1 MTVIALPAQL
11 EAYKQ
16 RLHAACEASIA
27 NHQKNTSI
35 EAVVRETAGLIDV
48 ILRDVWTLYFE
59 DQNALSLVAVG
70 GYGRSELNIHSDIDL
85 LILHEF
91 DDSVDQ
97 ALEES
102 GVDAFIQFLWD
113 IGLEVGISVRSLED
127 CLSLANDDI
136 TIMTTLLE
144 SRWLAG
150 NETMYRQFD
159 EQIRLHSSWTN
170 QSFFTAKFKEQIKRH
185 ERFDDTTYKLEP
197 NIKKSPGGLRDIQ
210 TISWVANKIYGTSD
224 PDSLM
229 AMGLMTEDE
238 LCLFKESRNTLW
250 ALRNDLHALRGRAE
264 DRLLFSHQQDI
275 AAARGYKDEPGL
287 MAIEQL
293 MRQYYRAAR
302 DIRRLNDLILQLIDE
317 SLHTDQSVERIQ
329 LETDFYIENGYLGIS
344 DSALFSRNPTQILHV
359 FELYQ
364 LHHSSLKGLSAN
376 CARAIRETESLI
388 NAAFRNKT
396 EHKAIFL
403 GLFKHENGL
412 THTLRKMHQYG
423 ILGAFL
429 PIFGEIEGQM
439 QHDLFHAYTVDA
451 HTLMVIRNLRR
462 TVLDRFASELPEIT
476 KLMQRT
482 KKRYRLYLAALFHDI
497 AKGRGGNHDTLG
509 AAEATAFGEQFGLNK
524 KDTELISWLVLSHL
538 QMSKVSQREDL
549 SNPEVIQ
556 RFAEMVGT
564 QERLDALYL
573 LTVADIR
580 GTSSTTWTAWKGH
593 LLSQLYHASSRVFS
607 QQENI
612 ETDVASLIQDKQIK
626 TLALLDTPIEQ
637 RRLDQYWE
645 MLDEDYF
652 RMYTPESI
660 AWHATAICH
669 ASALDLPVVE
679 ARYLSDFEA
688 EQYLIYTADSDV
700 LLSTLA
706 GVFDRF
712 SQNIVQ
718 ARIHAANPGFTVL
731 IFTVTSA
738 QTIIEEADL
747 EEHTAT
753 MRHALLQAREHKAPI
768 KKMLPQRLKQFTV
781 EPQIKFTA
789 DNEGKQT
796 LLSITA
802 LDQPGLIHLIA
813 TAMAKCQIRLISAH
827 IATAGEKALDRFVV
841 CQPNRNKA
849 LTERQQNC
857 LYDSLMQALAS
868 GE

>member
-11 EAYKQ
+11 EAYKS
-16 RLHAACEASIA
+16 RLRTAREASIA
-27 NHQKNTSI
+27 NHQKNPSI
-35 EAVVRETAGLIDV
+35 ESVVRETAAQIDA
-48 ILRDVWTLYFE
+48 ILRDLWAVFFQ

-70 GYGRSELNIHSDIDL
+70 GYGRNELNIHSDIDV
-85 LILHEF
+85 LILHNIE
-91 DDSVDQ
+91 DSVEQ
-97 ALEES
+97 TLEDS
-102 GVDAFIQFLWD
+102 GVDSFIQFLWD
-113 IGLEVGISVRSLED
+113 IGLEVGISVRSIKD
-127 CLSLANDDI
+127 CLSLAADDI

-150 NETMYRQFD
+150 NEAMYRQLD
-159 EQIRLHSSWTN
+159 EQIRQHSSWTN
-170 QSFFTAKFKEQIKRH
+170 QSFFAAKFKEQIKRH

-224 PDSLM
+224 PDRLM

-238 LCLFKESRNTLW
+238 LFQFKESRNTLW
-250 ALRNDLHALRGRAE
+250 TLRNDLHALCGRAE

-275 AAARGYKDEPGL
+275 AEARGYKDEPGL
-287 MAIEQL
+287 LAIEQL
-293 MRQYYRAAR
+293 MRLYYRAAQ

-317 SLHTDQSVERIQ
+317 SLHTAEGIKRTQ

-344 DSALFSRNPTQILHV
+344 DSSVFSRNPIQMLHV

-364 LHHSSLKGLSAN
+364 RHHSSLKGLSAN

-388 NAAFRNKT
+388 DDAFRNKA

-403 GLFKHENGL
+403 GLFIHEEGL

-429 PIFGEIEGQM
+429 PVFGEIEGQM

-462 TVLDRFASELPEIT
+462 TVLDRFADEIPNIT

-509 AAEATAFGEQFGLNK
+509 AAESTAFGEKFGLK
-524 KDTELISWLVLSHL
+524 QKDIEMISWLVLSHL

-549 SNPEVIQ
+549 SNPDVIQ
-556 RFAEMVGT
+556 RFAKMVGT
-564 QERLDALYL
+564 QECLDALYL

-580 GTSSTTWTAWKGH
+580 GTSASTWTAWKGH
-593 LLSQLYHASSRVFS
+593 LLSQLYNASSRVFS
-607 QQENI
+607 QRESVEMDI
-612 ETDVASLIQDKQIK
+612 ASLIQEKQVQ
-626 TLALLDTPIEQ
+626 TLALLDPPIEQ

-652 RMYTPESI
+652 RMHSPDTI

-669 ASALDLPVVE
+669 ASALDLPLVE
-679 ARYLSDFEA
+679 ARYLSDYEA
-688 EQYLIYTADSDV
+688 EQYLVYTADSDV
-700 LLSTLA
+700 LFSTIA

-718 ARIHAANPGFTVL
+718 AHIHAANPGFTVL
-731 IFTVTSA
+731 IFTVTSE
-738 QTIIEEADL
+738 QTPVEEEL
-747 EEHTAT
+747 ERHTEA
-753 MRHALLQAREHKAPI
+753 MRYALLQAREHKAPI
-768 KKMLPQRLKQFTV
+768 KKMLPRRLKEFTV
-781 EPQIKFTA
+781 EPQIKFAA
-789 DNEGKQT
+789 DSDGKQT
-796 LLSITA
+796 MLSITA

-813 TAMAKCQIRLISAH
+813 TALAKCRIRLISAH

-841 CQPNRNKA
+841 CQPNSNKA
-849 LTERQQNC
+849 LNERQKNC
-857 LYDSLMQALAS
+857 LSNLLMQALAS

>member
-1 MTVIALPAQL
+1 MTVIATSVQL
-11 EAYKQ
+11 KAYKQ
-16 RLHAACEASIA
+16 RLRTAREASVK
-27 NHQKNTSI
+27 NHRTNTSI
-35 EAVVRETAGLIDV
+35 EAVVRDTAEQIDE
-48 ILRDVWTLYFE
+48 IIRDAWSLFFK

-85 LILHEF
+85 LILHKF
-91 DDSVDQ
+91 DASVEQ
-97 ALEES
+97 ALEDS

-113 IGLEVGISVRSLED
+113 VGLEVGISVRSVKD
-127 CLSLANDDI
+127 SLSLANNDI
-136 TIMTTLLE
+136 TIMTTQLE

-150 NETMYRQFD
+150 NEAMYHQFD
-159 EQIRLHSSWTN
+159 EQIRQHSNWTN
-170 QSFFTAKFKEQIKRH
+170 QSFFAAKFKEQIKRH

-210 TISWVANKIYGTSD
+210 TISWIANKIYGTSD
-224 PDSLM
+224 PDRLM
-229 AMGLMTEDE
+229 VLGLMTGDE
-238 LCLFKESRNTLW
+238 LLLFKESRNTLW
-250 ALRNDLHALRGRAE
+250 TLRNDLHTLRGRAE
-264 DRLLFSHQQDI
+264 DRLLFSHQQDV
-275 AAARGYKDEPGL
+275 AAARGLKDEPGL
-287 MAIEQL
+287 LAIEQL

-317 SLHTDQSVERIQ
+317 SLHTAKGVKRIQ
-329 LETDFYIENGYLGIS
+329 LEPGFYIENGYLGIS
-344 DSALFSRNPTQILHV
+344 DNAVFSRDPTQMLHA

-364 LHHSSLKGLSAN
+364 RHHSSLKGLSAN
-376 CARAIRETESLI
+376 CARAIRESKSLI
-388 NAAFRNKT
+388 DPAFRNKA

-403 GLFKHENGL
+403 GLFKQENGL

-429 PIFGEIEGQM
+429 PVFSAIEGQM

-462 TVLDRFASELPEIT
+462 TALDCFADELPNIT
-476 KLMQRT
+476 KLMQAT

-509 AAEATAFGEQFGLNK
+509 AAEAKAFGKEFGLNK
-524 KDTELISWLVLSHL
+524 EDTEMISWLVLSHL

-556 RFAEMVGT
+556 RFATMVGS
-564 QERLDALYL
+564 QECLDALYL

-580 GTSSTTWTAWKGH
+580 GTSAATWTAWKGH
-593 LLSQLYHASSRVFS
+593 LLSQLYSASSHVFS
-607 QQENI
+607 QQESV
-612 ETDVASLIQDKQIK
+612 ETDITSLIQEKQVE
-626 TLALLDTPIEQ
+626 TLALLETPIEQ
-637 RRLDQYWE
+637 HRLDQYWE

-652 RMYTPESI
+652 RMYSPKSI

-679 ARYLSDFEA
+679 ARYLSDIEA
-688 EQYLIYTADSDV
+688 EQYLVYTADSDV
-700 LLSTLA
+700 LLSTVA
-706 GVFDRF
+706 GVFDQF

-731 IFTVTSA
+731 IFTVTSE
-738 QTIIEEADL
+738 QTVIEEADM
-747 EEHTAT
+747 EEHAAV
-753 MRHALLQAREHKAPI
+753 MRRALLQAREHKAPI
-768 KKMLPQRLKQFTV
+768 KKMLPRRLQQFTV
-781 EPQIKFTA
+781 EPQIEFV
-789 DNEGKQT
+789 DDSEGKLT
-796 LLSITA
+796 MLSITA

-813 TAMAKCQIRLISAH
+813 TALAKCRIRLISAH

-841 CQPNRNKA
+841 CGRSSNKA
-849 LTERQQNC
+849 LNKRQKTYFHD
-857 LYDSLMQALAS
+857 LLMQALAS